1 MSEAMNFLRVSILAV
16 LTSCAWMT
24 SAQAEQI
31 ELPTLTLMAE
41 PELRQETGIVPFQQD
56 PKALKALQHIVMRS
70 QWDAQNF
77 VVDSQ
82 QVTNLNEEA
91 RSPEPDMSQ
100 LSPLMQMHVMA
111 IANGLQS
118 ADPTEGL
125 YIMLKPLG
133 IDRNNIND
141 IRQHGLQMNLNS
153 QFGNGLQQSPQA
165 KPPRMQ

>member
-1 MSEAMNFLRVSILAV
+1 MNLLRVSVLATV
-16 LTSCAWMT
+16 FSCAWMT
-24 SAQAEQI
+24 TAQAEQI
-31 ELPTLTLMAE
+31 TPLPTLTLLAE
-41 PELRQETGIVPFQQD
+41 PELRQETGVVPFQED
-56 PKALKALQHIVMRS
+56 LKARKALQHIVMRS

-82 QVTNLNEEA
+82 QVANLNYEA
-91 RSPEPDMSQ
+91 KPPAPDMSQ

-133 IDRNNIND
+133 INRSNIND
-141 IRQHGLQMNLNS
+141 IRQNGFQLNLNPHLNS
-153 QFGNGLQQSPQA
+153 GAQQPNIQ
-165 KPPRMQ
+165 PPKRF